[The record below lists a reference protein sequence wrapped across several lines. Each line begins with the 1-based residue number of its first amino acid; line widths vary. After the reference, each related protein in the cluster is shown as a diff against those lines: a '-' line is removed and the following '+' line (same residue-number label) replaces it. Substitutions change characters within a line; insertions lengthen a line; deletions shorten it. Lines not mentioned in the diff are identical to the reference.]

1 MKCDKVSI
9 VFKNR
14 MLILKWTSHRRQNY
28 GAVYVSLP
36 SALEIVQ
43 YDESTIQDYV
53 KNRLYLWCTLV
64 AVLLLVIV
72 RYVHKY
78 MLEYIC
84 IYEEELNSWMLTHWF
99 TTYYIDLTLSQC
111 ANKITMRHTIIRVR
125 YHKIS

>member
-1 MKCDKVSI
+1 
-9 VFKNR
+9 
-14 MLILKWTSHRRQNY
+14 
-28 GAVYVSLP
+28 VYVSLP

-84 IYEEELNSWMLTHWF
+84 IYEEELNS
-99 TTYYIDLTLSQC
+99 
-111 ANKITMRHTIIRVR
+111 
-125 YHKIS
+125 